1 MILAILLKLSLS
13 FIIKLKMFNFTKQIS
28 KMLSLYEVDE
38 EKAEKLEDKIKNE
51 IEIMTLPYLFED
63 FLSRE
68 DKVINN
74 IAYYD
79 LWAYALY
86 TKEHQEWI
94 LNHLNEVPSE
104 SVGKFK
110 GMMKFLYEDLQK
122 GYEYGDFS
130 NLEDDENPYKI
141 IQGFQSQLNNIKSL

>member
-1 MILAILLKLSLS
+1 
-13 FIIKLKMFNFTKQIS
+13 
-28 KMLSLYEVDE
+28 
-38 EKAEKLEDKIKNE
+38 
-51 IEIMTLPYLFED
+51 MTLPYLFED

-68 DKVINN
+68 DKVINS

-94 LNHLNEVPSE
+94 LNHLKEVPSE
-104 SVGKFK
+104 SMDKFK
-110 GMMKFLYEDLQK
+110 RMIKSLFEDLQK

-130 NLEDDENPYKI
+130 NLKDDENPYKI
-141 IQGFQSQLNNIKSL
+141 IQGFQSQLNNIKSLQL

>member
-1 MILAILLKLSLS
+1 
-13 FIIKLKMFNFTKQIS
+13 MFNFTKEIN
-28 KMLSLYEVDE
+28 KMLSLYEINE
-38 EKAEKLEDKIKNE
+38 EKAEKLEDKIKNK

-68 DKVINN
+68 DKVINS

-94 LNHLNEVPSE
+94 LNHLKEVPSE
-104 SVGKFK
+104 SMDKFK
-110 GMMKFLYEDLQK
+110 RMIKSLFEDLQK

-141 IQGFQSQLNNIKSL
+141 IQSVQSKLNDIESL

>member
-1 MILAILLKLSLS
+1 
-13 FIIKLKMFNFTKQIS
+13 MFNFTKEIN
-28 KMLSLYEVDE
+28 KMLSLYKINE
-38 EKAEKLEDKIKNE
+38 EKAERLEDKIKNK
-51 IEIMTLPYLFED
+51 IGLITLPYLFED

-68 DKVINN
+68 DKVINS

-94 LNHLNEVPSE
+94 LNHLKEVPPE
-104 SVGKFK
+104 SVAKFK
-110 GMMKFLYEDLQK
+110 GMMKSLYEDLQK
-122 GYEYGDFS
+122 GYGYGDFS

-141 IQGFQSQLNNIKSL
+141 IENFQSQLNNTESI